1 IQRACVSDEEATMK
15 VTVTFGQ
22 TGVVVPCKEGWT
34 VRDLIQQATQ
44 RYRKLLEQ
52 EGDFLVRTHHV
63 EYCDGGILDPDDI
76 LSDLVEDKDKV
87 LQKWPYGDQGKRV
100 YVCDMGRQGSIKK
113 NKIITRGVGR
123 SQSSFFDPKLMAVYE
138 EQEAQQRGE
147 ANSNLAPSPELY
159 QSELSVFQPIEGG
172 EIEVNSS
179 ALKSNTPLL
188 VRSSSDSALSPQPPE
203 PEPSPSEDTAVMAAS
218 PAVERPAGVE
228 RAQGKH
234 TFSGRC
240 YFILTRTVEILG
252 EDSPLGIHVVPY
264 SSSLSGRSL
273 GLYIRG
279 VEEESRSRKEG
290 LFQEDECIVKINH
303 TDLMDKTFSQAQ
315 ELFRQA
321 MRSPMVRL
329 EVVPSSNRE
338 RYEKCLIGQL
348 FGTSAGP
355 DSSPRITKTKEP
367 PPPVKA
373 KPVFKPSEMRFAEE
387 AAPTEAVTPKGRSES
402 PLLKKSPGLSSLVAS
417 KRGGRRL
424 RIDLKKG
431 SEGLGFTVVTRD
443 SSVHGPG
450 PILVKNIL
458 PRGAAVKDGR
468 LQSGDRILEVNGVDI
483 TGVGQEELVCMLR
496 STRQG
501 ESVSLVVLR
510 QEDMFL
516 PREMKDEVSRVAP
529 FVSEN
534 GKEQLMFEVPLNDTG
549 SAGLGISLK
558 GNKSRET
565 GEDLGIFIK
574 SIIHGGAA
582 YKDGRLHVN
591 DQLVAVNGESL
602 LGRSNHVAMET
613 LRRSMSQEGNVRGT
627 IQLVVLRAPKDQHGA
642 SPNRSFD
649 SSSGQTGLVSQ
660 TNGPIHPHM
669 VNNSLYASNGEES
682 PYLFLDDSKNS
693 GPPVPLIVHHRLT
706 GFLILSFSDQW
717 ELFSHGRRRGRGA
730 VRTRNRVQ
738 QLYPALL
745 STGKGKL
752 SHLYP
757 GTAPVSLPGPKP
769 ASVPA
774 RQSLQK
780 HGPGYDSEP
789 AAHWWGDF
797 SLCLLRMVAACIFSS
812 RNANIPS
819 DAWLL
824 HRQHAP
830 QSHTQT
836 DHMHCTLYNHT
847 HTLTAT
853 VADEGNV
860 GSLVVNT
867 AAPST
872 PIELGPTLGLKKSS
886 SLESLQTAMSEVSRK
901 NEFLPFHRPRQNM
914 VRGRGCNESF
924 RAAIDKSYD
933 GPPEDDDDDGSEPSS
948 GRDTPASSS
957 SRQGAGDRTEEKGKK
972 DKKKKAKTK
981 KKEKNKGKGK
991 EKEKKKAEEPEETEK
1006 KSKKIGFG
1014 LLRFGKKKEEKKEAK
1029 AALQRQKSDILSDH
1043 ELERMKDERERI
1055 EAAHPELRDQRPRD
1069 QQGGGGGST
1078 YPDVEDDDADPN
1090 YARIQSFRD
1099 RDIGSMP
1106 QPLSQAP
1113 PYSTI
1118 QHAHART
1125 PSPQSPSAFPGH
1137 GSHGNDPGAIP
1148 DDDHIDRLY
1157 AKVNKP
1163 KAAGTASP
1171 PVSATAN
1178 DSVDRIQQLRREYQ
1192 QARREG
1198 MVPPYEELDPRRRG
1212 HENDAHRQMPGRATD
1227 HRSAPRYEEVERQYA
1242 SLPRRGPLDPADYP
1256 MQPWSGHYPG
1266 PPQVP
1271 QGYPQSPSYP
1281 NPNSQSGLPYSGYPP
1296 GQPYSRSGDPRG
1308 IDPGYY
1314 PHPSSQQR
1322 GPLRQDVPPSPTPPL
1337 RGLRYDTMTRGM
1349 GGGAYRHLV
1358 EPSPDQYGYTAE
1370 GRKTATATPN
1380 QPKTEEC
1387 HDCSCVD
1394 QSGPEMKLSR
1404 MLTAFCVVQLLCCQC
1419 SYEIELRP
1427 LNGVI

>member
-1 IQRACVSDEEATMK
+1 MK

-22 TGVVVPCKEGWT
+22 TGVVVPCKDGWT

-76 LSDLVEDKDKV
+76 LSDLVEDKDK
-87 LQKWPYGDQGKRV
+87 
-100 YVCDMGRQGSIKK
+100 
-113 NKIITRGVGR
+113 
-123 SQSSFFDPKLMAVYE
+123 LMAVYE
-138 EQEAQQRGE
+138 EQEAQQRGV
-147 ANSNLAPSPELY
+147 ANTSLAPSPDLY
-159 QSELSVFQPIEGG
+159 QSELSVFQPITGG

-188 VRSSSDSALSPQPPE
+188 VRSSSDSALGPQPTE
-203 PEPSPSEDTAVMAAS
+203 TEPSLNEDTAVMAAS
-218 PAVERPAGVE
+218 PAVERPAGVD
-228 RAQGKH
+228 RPQGKH
-234 TFSGRC
+234 TFNGS
-240 YFILTRTVEILG
+240 LTRTVEILG

-264 SSSLSGRSL
+264 CSSFSGRSL

-290 LFQEDECIVKINH
+290 LFEEDECIVRINS

-315 ELFRQA
+315 EVFRQA
-321 MRSPMVRL
+321 MRSPVVRL
-329 EVVPSSNRE
+329 EVVPSSSRE
-338 RYEKCLIGQL
+338 RYEKNLIGQL
-348 FGTSAGP
+348 FGNGAGP
-355 DSSPRITKTKEP
+355 DSSPRISKTKEP

-373 KPVFKPSEMRFAEE
+373 KPVFKPSENPTTRLAEE
-387 AAPTEAVTPKGRSES
+387 AATMEAAVNTPKGRSES
-402 PLLKKSPGLSSLVAS
+402 PLLKKSPALSSLVAN

-501 ESVSLVVLR
+501 ESVCLVVLR

-516 PREMKDEVSRVAP
+516 PREMKDEVSRVP
-529 FVSEN
+529 VFVSEN
-534 GKEQLMFEVPLNDTG
+534 GKEQLMFEVPLNDSG

-582 YKDGRLHVN
+582 YKDGRLRVN

-602 LGRSNHVAMET
+602 RGCSNHVAMET
-613 LRRSMSQEGNVRGT
+613 LRRSMSHEGNLRGM
-627 IQLVVLRAPKDQHGA
+627 IQLVVLRVLKDQHGV

-649 SSSGQTGLVSQ
+649 SSSGLSGLGSPVNGQTG
-660 TNGPIHPHM
+660 NGPIYPPM
-669 VNNSLYASNGEES
+669 VNNNLYAFNVTNGSYSHMDEEEDGELYGHETEFSNS
-682 PYLFLDDSKNS
+682 TQHSYLQEKEN
-693 GPPVPLIVHHRLT
+693 
-706 GFLILSFSDQW
+706 
-717 ELFSHGRRRGRGA
+717 
-730 VRTRNRVQ
+730 
-738 QLYPALL
+738 
-745 STGKGKL
+745 
-752 SHLYP
+752 
-757 GTAPVSLPGPKP
+757 
-769 ASVPA
+769 
-774 RQSLQK
+774 
-780 HGPGYDSEP
+780 
-789 AAHWWGDF
+789 
-797 SLCLLRMVAACIFSS
+797 
-812 RNANIPS
+812 
-819 DAWLL
+819 
-824 HRQHAP
+824 
-830 QSHTQT
+830 SHTSSPAQPQAPT
-836 DHMHCTLYNHT
+836 QGQNQRQFQHVKASKSMDL
-847 HTLTAT
+847 
-853 VADEGNV
+853 VSDESNV
-860 GSLVVNT
+860 GSVGNT

-886 SLESLQTAMSEVSRK
+886 SLESLQTAMSEVNRK

-948 GRDTPASSS
+948 GRDTPASNS
-957 SRQGAGDRTEEKGKK
+957 SRQGVGDRIEEKGKK

-981 KKEKNKGKGK
+981 KKEKNKGKGKEKEK

-1055 EAAHPELRDQRPRD
+1055 EAGHPELREHRPRD
-1069 QQGGGGGST
+1069 QQVGGGGSA

-1099 RDIGSMP
+1099 RNMGPMP
-1106 QPLSQAP
+1106 QPLSQSP

-1118 QHAHART
+1118 QHTHART
-1125 PSPQSPSAFPGH
+1125 PSPQGPSAFPGH
-1137 GSHGNDPGAIP
+1137 GIHGNDPVAMP
-1148 DDDHIDRLY
+1148 DDDPLDRLY

-1163 KAAGTASP
+1163 RGAGTTSP
-1171 PVSATAN
+1171 PVSANAN

-1212 HENDAHRQMPGRATD
+1212 HENDVHRMPGRGTD
-1227 HRSAPRYEEVERQYA
+1227 HRLAPRYEEVERQYA

-1266 PPQVP
+1266 PPQAP

-1281 NPNSQSGLPYSGYPP
+1281 NPNSQTGPSYSGYPS
-1296 GQPYSRSGDPRG
+1296 GQPYARPGDPRG
-1308 IDPGYY
+1308 IDPGYF

-1337 RGLRYDTMTRGM
+1337 RGLRYDTMTRGT

-1358 EPSPDQYGYTAE
+1358 DPSSDQYGYTGE
-1370 GRKTATATPN
+1370 GGRQQQQHQTNSRQKNAMTAA
-1380 QPKTEEC
+1380 
-1387 HDCSCVD
+1387 V
-1394 QSGPEMKLSR
+1394 
-1404 MLTAFCVVQLLCCQC
+1404 
-1419 SYEIELRP
+1419 
-1427 LNGVI
+1427 